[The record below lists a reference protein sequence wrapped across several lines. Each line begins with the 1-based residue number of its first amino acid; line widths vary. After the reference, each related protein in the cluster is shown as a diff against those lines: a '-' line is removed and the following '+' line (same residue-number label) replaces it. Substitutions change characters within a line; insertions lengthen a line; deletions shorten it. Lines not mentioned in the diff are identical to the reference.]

1 MTDTGRRRHAADP
14 DEPHAVVGP
23 SGAARTMPAGKVL
36 VVMVIALVLAA
47 LFNSKR
53 FVHAGEGMPV
63 GWQRTTMLAVAR
75 PIDAIAE
82 FLRTDRP
89 RARIDAA
96 LGRTPELAENGGAF
110 QEPESVLPTAS
121 PGFPEPSASGS
132 PTAPAT
138 AFRDVSAAA
147 PLRLFITGDS
157 MIEFMAPKLIK
168 DAGPV
173 VDGASKVEYGTGLV
187 RDDFFDWPA
196 NIRSQL
202 AKRDAE
208 AVIIMM
214 GGNDGQGFTLPGG
227 RVLKD
232 GTPEWGAEYQRRATI
247 MMRLI
252 TENGKRHVYW
262 VGMPIAKSAR
272 LAKDYELINNG
283 LRAAAASVP
292 GATFVDIWADF
303 APEGRYTDFL
313 DGKLVRARDGVHLNR
328 DGAALLTRKL
338 QALLDRDWKLTT

>member
-1 MTDTGRRRHAADP
+1 MTDVTERRPAR
-14 DEPHAVVGP
+14 EPHALVGP
-23 SGAARTMPAGKVL
+23 GGTARTMPAGKVL
-36 VVMVIALVLAA
+36 VVMVVALVLSA

-63 GWQRTTMLAVAR
+63 GWQRTAMLAVAR
-75 PIDAIAE
+75 PIDSLAE
-82 FLRTDRP
+82 FLHTDRP

-96 LGRTPELAENGGAF
+96 LGRSPGLADNGGAF
-110 QEPESVLPTAS
+110 QEPEGVLPTAS
-121 PGFPEPSASGS
+121 PGIPEPSES
-132 PTAPAT
+132 PSAAPV
-138 AFRDVSAAA
+138 FRDVSAAE
-147 PLRLFITGDS
+147 PLKLFVTGDS

-168 DAGPV
+168 EGGDAI
-173 VDGASKVEYGTGLV
+173 DGESKVEYGTGLV

-196 NIRSQL
+196 NLRTQLGKRSP
-202 AKRDAE
+202 E
-208 AVIIMM
+208 AVIVMM

-232 GTPEWGAEYQRRATI
+232 GTPEWAAEYQRRATI
-247 MMRLI
+247 MMRI
-252 TENGKRHVYW
+252 ATDGGQRHVYW

-272 LAKDYELINNG
+272 LAKDYELINAG

-292 GATFVDIWADF
+292 GATYVDIWADF

-328 DGAALLTRKL
+328 DGATILMRKL
-338 QALLDRDWKLTT
+338 YALLDRDWKLSA

>member
-1 MTDTGRRRHAADP
+1 MTVTDRRPRDP
-14 DEPHAVVGP
+14 EGHDVLVGP

-36 VVMVIALVLAA
+36 GVMVLALVLAS

-53 FVHAGEGMPV
+53 FVHAGEGMPI
-63 GWQRTTMLAVAR
+63 GWQRTAMLAVAR
-75 PIDAIAE
+75 PLDSLAE
-82 FLRTDRP
+82 FLHTDRP

-110 QEPESVLPTAS
+110 QEPETVLPTAS
-121 PGFPEPSASGS
+121 PGIPTSS
-132 PTAPAT
+132 PTQAPVT
-138 AFRDVSAAA
+138 MFRDVSAAA
-147 PLRLFITGDS
+147 PLRLFVTGDS

-168 DAGPV
+168 QGGPV
-173 VDGASKVEYGTGLV
+173 IAGEFKVEYGTGLV
-187 RDDFFDWPA
+187 RDDFFNWPA
-196 NIRSQL
+196 NIKAQL

-208 AVIIMM
+208 TVIMMM

-227 RVLKD
+227 KVLRD
-232 GTPEWGAEYQRRATI
+232 GTPEWAAEYQRRATI
-247 MMRLI
+247 MMRLV

-272 LAKDYELINNG
+272 LAKDYELINTG

-328 DGAALLTRKL
+328 DGAALLTEKL
-338 QALLDRDWKLTT
+338 YALLDKDWRLSA